1 MTANKFKFLTHFKNH
16 RARPQPKPKP
26 EKEDRPS
33 EYTKCLESTLKTV
46 SKIKGR
52 G

>member
-16 RARPQPKPKP
+16 RARPKPKP
-26 EKEDRPS
+26 EKDGRPS
-33 EYTKCLESTLKTV
+33 EYTKCLESKLKTV